1 MEGDVSSKYHKS
13 RRSIIKIG
21 LGARKICRN
30 VFKISMKKDK
40 ILMLM
45 GKKIKY
51 LCSWEI
57 EKRQNTHAQG
67 NKYTFSAL
75 REKVIYL
82 NTYETWMKRNY

>member
-1 MEGDVSSKYHKS
+1 MEGEVSSKYHKS

-45 GKKIKY
+45 GNRKKTKHS
-51 LCSWEI
+51 CS
-57 EKRQNTHAQG
+57 RQ
-67 NKYTFSAL
+67 
-75 REKVIYL
+75 
-82 NTYETWMKRNY
+82 

>member
-1 MEGDVSSKYHKS
+1 MEGEVSSKYHKS

-30 VFKISMKKDK
+30 VFKIS
-40 ILMLM
+40 I
-45 GKKIKY
+45 KKIKY

-75 REKVIYL
+75 REKVMYL

>member
-1 MEGDVSSKYHKS
+1 MEGEVSSKYHKS

-51 LCSWEI
+51 LYSWETN
-57 EKRQNTHAQG
+57 RL
-67 NKYTFSAL
+67 FL
-75 REKVIYL
+75 R
-82 NTYETWMKRNY
+82 

>member
-1 MEGDVSSKYHKS
+1 MEGEVSSKYHKS

-21 LGARKICRN
+21 LGAKKICRN

-57 EKRQNTHAQG
+57 EKR
-67 NKYTFSAL
+67 
-75 REKVIYL
+75 
-82 NTYETWMKRNY
+82 